1 MKRLSIIGKFKEQLD
16 RDRFVEEVTRWG
28 NKSLTDEQSKLFT
41 ELVKCAADYD
51 FLTRN
56 KVSSIIK
63 EYPSADDFL
72 NSNVKDKPGNYCR
85 LKFMLYVAT
94 DFTDDIED
102 KFFYS
107 ASEINPWTKSF
118 AEIEREFRAMYTLSI
133 LVMTQKFKMI
143 PNAPRLQRKFK
154 TVAQRRINESY
165 DQQMKNCPAGMNK
178 QQLQD
183 VLTDEEL
190 SLSWI

>member
-1 MKRLSIIGKFKEQLD
+1 MRVPTVINKINEQLQKRKFKDEVV
-16 RDRFVEEVTRWG
+16 RFSRTLADG
-28 NKSLTDEQSKLFT
+28 QDKLFY
-41 ELVKCAADYD
+41 ELVTEAVKYGY
-51 FLTRN
+51 LTRS
-56 KVSSIIK
+56 KVLNILK
-63 EYPSADDFL
+63 EYPSAEDFL
-72 NSNVKDKPGNYCR
+72 NSNVKDKPGDYCR

-94 DFTDDIED
+94 DFTDDVED

-118 AEIEREFRAMYTLSI
+118 AEIEKEFRAMYTLSI
-133 LVMTQKFKMI
+133 LVMTQKFKI
-143 PNAPRLQRKFK
+143 LPNAPRLQRKFK
-154 TVAQRRINESY
+154 TVATRRINESF

-183 VLTDEEL
+183 VLTDEQF